1 MPVFDCCEACAR
13 KVESVGRTQE
23 HVGVWMCWVR
33 VRRVVRRVWREDGRR
48 SGRVRVR
55 DSILVGWR
63 RQRLGRLAIDAVVA
77 LGVRV

>member
-1 MPVFDCCEACAR
+1 M
-13 KVESVGRTQE
+13 GRTQE

-48 SGRVRVR
+48 KGRVRAR

-63 RQRLGRLAIDAVVA
+63 RERLGAFAIEVVVV
-77 LGVRV
+77 LGVWI